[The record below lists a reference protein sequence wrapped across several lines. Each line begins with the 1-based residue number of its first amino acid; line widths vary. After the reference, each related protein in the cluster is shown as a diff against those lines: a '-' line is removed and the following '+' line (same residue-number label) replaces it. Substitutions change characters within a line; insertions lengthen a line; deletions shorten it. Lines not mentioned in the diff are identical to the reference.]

1 MKKGKLALK
10 IVSLLLLLWI
20 LTGGLVI
27 VRYDWI
33 LPESSGEDY
42 RPLILLEFPSNF
54 HTYGVPL
61 ICMYTA
67 ETVPFDLTVIYITHN
82 TVSDP
87 ELHVNRLVVDYGN
100 STVVDLTD
108 RIAQLKPV
116 ADEHWY
122 IDDNHADQKKPC
134 LRATYTIPNCMPKRG
149 SFDLRISTRL
159 RSKGKVIEACD
170 STRHYELYSDSSV
183 TTRWWW
189 ELLRHFGP

>member
-1 MKKGKLALK
+1 MKKGKLAVK

-27 VRYDWI
+27 ARYDWI

-54 HTYGVPL
+54 HTYGIPL
-61 ICMYTA
+61 ICTYTA

-82 TVSDP
+82 TAPDP
-87 ELHVNRLVVDYGN
+87 ELHVNSLVVDYGD

-108 RIAQLKPV
+108 RIARQLKPV

-122 IDDNHADQKKPC
+122 IDDNHINQKKPS

-149 SFDLRISTRL
+149 SFHLRISTSLAQRGKSS
-159 RSKGKVIEACD
+159 RSAIQRDIISFIA
-170 STRHYELYSDSSV
+170 TR
-183 TTRWWW
+183 
-189 ELLRHFGP
+189 P